1 MAIFF
6 SDHAI
11 ILHYLQLYNEEVC
24 YYMKNHR
31 NQRLLYIL
39 LDFLAALAA
48 WVLFYIFRKVQIEP
62 QVFGV
67 DIPITLGSRFWA
79 GAIGLPFVWV
89 MLYYFTGFYNDV
101 FRRSRL
107 DDFIRTFM
115 TSLLGVIII
124 FFLLILDDTIAD
136 YTNYYSLFLT
146 LFLLHFMFT
155 LVPRMIVTSR
165 TVSRVHQRR
174 IGFKTVMIGSNENA
188 VDVFMDIL
196 DQKRSSGHKILGFIN
211 VQQKVHYQLQDH
223 IDHLG
228 GHENMEAILRD
239 LDVEEV
245 IIALEPSEHG
255 KIGDIVNKLSMIDV
269 RVSAIPSMTDIL
281 TGKVKS
287 TTIFGTPLLE
297 VTHELMPAW
306 QQNVK
311 QLLDMILASLSII
324 LLLPLILVLGIAVKI
339 SSPGPVF
346 YKQQRV
352 GRYRRHFKI
361 YKFRSMYHNAE
372 ENGPELSSRHDPRV
386 TRFGQF
392 MRKHRLDEIP
402 NFINVLKGDMA
413 LVGPRPERE
422 YFINK
427 ITEQA
432 PHYVHLHKV
441 KPGITSWGQVKY
453 GYAENVQEMIKRLRY
468 DILYIENMSLFV
480 DLKILF
486 YTAITI
492 VRGRGV

>member
-1 MAIFF
+1 
-6 SDHAI
+6 
-11 ILHYLQLYNEEVC
+11 
-24 YYMKNHR
+24 MKNHR
-31 NQRLLYIL
+31 NQRILYIVF
-39 LDFLAALAA
+39 DFLAASAA
-48 WVLFYIFRKVQIEP
+48 WVLFYMFRKVQIEP
-62 QVFGV
+62 QVFGM
-67 DIPITLGSRFWA
+67 DIPITLGTRFWA
-79 GAIGLPFVWV
+79 GAIGLPFAWI
-89 MLYYFTGFYNDV
+89 MFYFFTGFYNDV

-107 DDFIRTFM
+107 DDFFRTFM
-115 TSLLGVIII
+115 TSLLGVIVI
-124 FFLLILDDTIAD
+124 FFLLILDDTIVD
-136 YTNYYSLFLT
+136 YTNYYSLFFT
-146 LFLLHFMFT
+146 LFLLHFSLT
-155 LVPRMIVTSR
+155 LVPRMFITGK
-165 TVSRVHQRR
+165 TVRRVHQRR

-188 VDVFMDIL
+188 VEVYMDML
-196 DQKRSSGHKILGFIN
+196 DQKKSTGNEILGFIN
-211 VQQKVHYQLQDH
+211 VRRKEHYQLQDH
-223 IDHLG
+223 IAHLG
-228 GHENMEAILRD
+228 GHENMEQILRD
-239 LDVEEV
+239 LRVEEV
-245 IIALEPSEHG
+245 IIALEPYEHDE
-255 KIGDIVNKLSMIDV
+255 ISDIVNRLSLLDV

-297 VTHELMPAW
+297 VTHGLMPPW

-311 QLLDMILASLSII
+311 QLLDIVLASLS
-324 LLLPLILVLGIAVKI
+324 LVLLIPLNLFLIIGVKL
-339 SSPGPVF
+339 SSPGPVL
-346 YKQQRV
+346 YKQERV
-352 GRYRRHFKI
+352 GRFGRQFKI

-372 ENGPELSSRHDPRV
+372 ENGPELSSKHDPRV

-402 NFINVLKGDMA
+402 NFLNVLKGDMS

-422 YFINK
+422 YFIKK
-427 ITEQA
+427 ITQEA
-432 PHYVHLHKV
+432 PHYIHLHKV

>member
-1 MAIFF
+1 
-6 SDHAI
+6 
-11 ILHYLQLYNEEVC
+11 
-24 YYMKNHR
+24 MKNHR
-31 NQRLLYIL
+31 NQRLLYISF
-39 LDFLAALAA
+39 DFLAASVA
-48 WVLFYIFRKVQIEP
+48 WILFYIFRKVQIEP

-67 DIPITLGSRFWA
+67 EIPITLGSRFWA
-79 GAIGLPFVWV
+79 GAIGLPFAWI
-89 MLYYFTGFYNDV
+89 MFYYFTGFYNNV
-101 FRRSRL
+101 VRRSRL
-107 DDFIRTFM
+107 DDFMRTFM
-115 TSLLGVIII
+115 TALLGVIMI
-124 FFLLILDDTIAD
+124 FFLLILDDTIVD
-136 YTNYYSLFLT
+136 YTNYYSLFFT
-146 LFLLHFMFT
+146 LFLLHFFLT
-155 LVPRMIVTSR
+155 LFPRMVITSR
-165 TVSRVHQRR
+165 TVRKVHNHD

-188 VDVFMDIL
+188 VDVYMDIRE
-196 DQKRSSGHKILGFIN
+196 QKNSSGHEILGFIN
-211 VQQKVHYQLQDH
+211 VHQKDHYQLQDH
-223 IDHLG
+223 ITHLG

-239 LDVEEV
+239 LRVEEV

-255 KIGDIVNKLSMIDV
+255 KIGDIVNRLSLLDI

-281 TGKVKS
+281 TGKVRS

-311 QLLDMILASLSII
+311 QMFDIIIAVITLI
-324 LLLPLILVLGIAVKI
+324 LLLPLIIFLAVGVKL
-339 SSPGPVF
+339 SSPGPIF

-352 GRYRRHFKI
+352 GRYGKVFRIH
-361 YKFRSMYHNAE
+361 KFRSMYHNAE

-392 MRKHRLDEIP
+392 MRRHRLDEIP
-402 NFINVLKGDMA
+402 NFINVLKGEMA

-422 YFINK
+422 YFIKK
-427 ITEQA
+427 ITEEA
-432 PHYVHLHKV
+432 PHYIHLHKV

-492 VRGRGV
+492 LRGRGV

>member
-1 MAIFF
+1 
-6 SDHAI
+6 
-11 ILHYLQLYNEEVC
+11 
-24 YYMKNHR
+24 MKNHR
-31 NQRLLYIL
+31 NQRILYIVF
-39 LDFLAALAA
+39 DFLAALAA
-48 WVLFYIFRKVQIEP
+48 WILFYIFRKVQIEP

-67 DIPITLGSRFWA
+67 DVPITLGARFWT
-79 GAIGLPFVWV
+79 GVFGLPFAWI
-89 MLYYFTGFYNDV
+89 MFYYFTGFYNNV

-107 DDFIRTFM
+107 DDFLRTFM
-115 TSLLGVIII
+115 TSLLGIIII
-124 FFLLILDDTIAD
+124 FFLLILDDTIVD
-136 YTNYYSLFLT
+136 YTSYYSLFFT
-146 LFLLHFMFT
+146 LFLLHFTFT
-155 LVPRMIVTSR
+155 LIPRMIITSG
-165 TVSRVHQRR
+165 TVRRVHQRK

-188 VDVFMDIL
+188 VDVYMDIL
-196 DQKRSSGHKILGFIN
+196 DQKKSSGHEILGFIN
-211 VQQKVHYQLQDH
+211 IQQKDHYQLQDH
-223 IDHLG
+223 IAHLG
-228 GHENMEAILRD
+228 GHENMESILREQQ
-239 LDVEEV
+239 VEEV

-255 KIGDIVNKLSMIDV
+255 KISDIINRLSLLDI

-311 QLLDMILASLSII
+311 QLLDIILATISLI
-324 LLLPLILVLGIAVKI
+324 LLIPLILFLIIGVIL
-339 SSPGPVF
+339 SSSGPIL
-346 YKQQRV
+346 YKQDRV
-352 GRYRRHFKI
+352 GRFGRQFKI
-361 YKFRSMYHNAE
+361 YKLRSMYHNAE
-372 ENGPELSSRHDPRV
+372 ENGPELSSKHDPRV

-427 ITEQA
+427 ITKEA

-492 VRGRGV
+492 VKGRGV